1 MNKIKKGNEA
11 RANENDSHLA
21 NNGNIME
28 CALLPLTFAK
38 QLCKIGTMKM
48 INKTQITTWA
58 LRAYMVYSITA
69 DLILL
74 GGIVWLILN

>member
-1 MNKIKKGNEA
+1 MRMI
-11 RANENDSHLA
+11 LIWA

-28 CALLPLTFAK
+28 CALLPLTFSISS
-38 QLCKIGTMKM
+38 CTIGTMKM